1 MIGGLV
7 FLAIVGIAVVSAV
20 VLYNGLV
27 SLRNRWRNAFGQID
41 VQLRRR
47 YDLVPNLVETAKA
60 YLKHER
66 ETLEAVVRA
75 RNAAAGAAARAAAA
89 PGDAQAMAGLA
100 GAEATLAGTLS
111 RFVALA
117 EAYPDLK
124 ANQTMASL
132 MEELS
137 STENRIA
144 FARQAFNDAVME
156 YNTARETFPGV
167 LVARQLGFGPASGFE
182 IVEPVQRDAVKV
194 AF

>member
-7 FLAIVGIAVVSAV
+7 LLALVVLSAVAAV

-27 SLRNRWRNAFGQID
+27 ARRNGYRNAFGQID
-41 VQLRRR
+41 VQVKRRH
-47 YDLVPNLVETAKA
+47 DLVPNLVATARE

-75 RNAAAGAAARAAAA
+75 RTEASGAAVRAAQR
-89 PGDAQAMAGLA
+89 PGDPGAMQAMAG
-100 GAEATLAGTLS
+100 AEAALSGSLS
-111 RFVALA
+111 RLIAVA
-117 EAYPDLK
+117 ESYPDLK
-124 ANQTMASL
+124 ANATMASL

-144 FARQAFNDAVME
+144 FARQAYNDAVMD
-156 YNTARETFPGV
+156 YNTARESFPAVV
-167 LVARQLGFGPASGFE
+167 LSTSFGFGPAAQYQ
-182 IVEPVQRDAVKV
+182 VETPSDRQPVQV

>member
-7 FLAIVGIAVVSAV
+7 LLAILALVVVGAV

-27 SLRNRWRNAFGQID
+27 SLRNAWQNAYRQID

-75 RNAAAGAAARAAAA
+75 RNAAQAAAVRAAAA

-100 GAEATLAGTLS
+100 GAEATLAGSLS
-111 RFVALA
+111 RLVAVA

-124 ANQTMASL
+124 ANQTMATL

-156 YNTARETFPGV
+156 YNNARETFPGV
-167 LVARQLGFGPASGFE
+167 MIARQLGFAPAAGFE
-182 IVEPVQRDAVKV
+182 VAEPAVREAVKV